1 MRKYKFR
8 GKTPDRVQWVYG
20 SLIILE
26 DGDCLIKE
34 IDYLR
39 NICPE
44 YRVLPD
50 TVGQFTG
57 HFDLNENEIYE
68 GDLVQCGSGRIC
80 VVDFFKSSAECCFD
94 LTPIA
99 RFDCPA
105 PKKMTLWEDLT
116 VIGNKFDDLKFIL

>member
-57 HFDLNENEIYE
+57 LLDADGREIYE
-68 GDLVQCGSGRIC
+68 GDVIEVNRSDFIFHSVVFWYKSWYKSGFMHKGPGIFSDSFNN
-80 VVDFFKSSAECCFD
+80 V
-94 LTPIA
+94 
-99 RFDCPA
+99 
-105 PKKMTLWEDLT
+105 T
-116 VIGNKFDDLKFIL
+116 VLGNIHDNPSLLEETR